1 MERRAKMQTR
11 DMEAHSSKEG
21 RLVEEPKK
29 ETIITLG
36 EEEVDLRPVDD
47 PTKTSVEQRELAARE
62 ANHFTK
68 VIYQTKKNN
77 ENRNKKEKQF
87 IA

>member
-1 MERRAKMQTR
+1 MQTR

-21 RLVEEPKK
+21 RPAEEPKK

-47 PTKTSVEQRELAARE
+47 PTKTSVEQRELVARE

-68 VIYQTKKNN
+68 VIYQKKKTTKTRTKKRNN
-77 ENRNKKEKQF
+77 LSRDCLC
-87 IA
+87 

>member
-1 MERRAKMQTR
+1 MQTR

-21 RLVEEPKK
+21 RLAEEPKK

-36 EEEVDLRPVDD
+36 VEEVDLRPVDD
-47 PTKTSVEQRELAARE
+47 PTKTSVEQRELVARE

-68 VIYQTKKNN
+68 VIYQKNKNN
-77 ENRNKKEKQF
+77 ENRNKKKKNNLSRDCLC
-87 IA
+87 